1 MKIEDSV
8 SYRKANVNDARSIVK
23 INLEGWRTTY
33 KNLIRCETIEARF
46 LTYEKRVN
54 KTIEQITMNNTYYVA
69 EVNGEVIGFV
79 QYVLSINDKYK
90 EHGEIKALYIE
101 DKYHKKGIGKELFHI
116 TINEIRKLDFHIVLI
131 DCLVGNPANDFYL
144 KMGTSIDSIKEENF
158 MDEILVENVH
168 ILKL

>member
-1 MKIEDSV
+1 MKIEHSV
-8 SYRKANVNDARSIVK
+8 SYRKASVHDARNIVK

-33 KNLIRCETIEARF
+33 RNLISCETIEKRF

-69 EVNGEVIGFV
+69 EVNDEVVGFV
-79 QYVLSINDKYK
+79 QYVLSNDDKYK
-90 EHGEIKALYIE
+90 EHGEIKALYVK
-101 DKYHKKGIGKELFHI
+101 DKYHKKGIGKELFSI
-116 TINEIRKLDFHIVLI
+116 AINEMRKLGLHIVLI

-158 MDEILVENVH
+158 MDEILIENVH